1 MGSPTGNGTWGM
13 VGGVSK
19 EEVVEEH
26 HGVVLKRVVQ
36 LRVVRGIG
44 QVQSIQVRVQRRH
57 FVAPGAVL
65 EVG

>member
-19 EEVVEEH
+19 EEVVEH
-26 HGVVLKRVVQ
+26 HGVVLKGIVQ
-36 LRVVRGIG
+36 LRVVREIG
-44 QVQSIQVRVQRRH
+44 QVQTIQVRVQRGH
-57 FVAPGAVL
+57 FAATGVVL

>member
-1 MGSPTGNGTWGM
+1 MGSPTGNESWGM

-19 EEVVEEH
+19 EVVVEH
-26 HGVVLKRVVQ
+26 HGAALKGIVQ

-44 QVQSIQVRVQRRH
+44 QVQTIQARVQRRH
-57 FVAPGAVL
+57 FVATGAAL